1 MKQGHCNQ
9 IAAVILN
16 YRRADLT
23 TRCVASLSGQVSLA
37 LVVDNSGHEE
47 ETKRLAEC
55 MAVLAAHGEK
65 TDVEVVDPGENL
77 GFGRGV
83 DYGISRLTDQGCF
96 ECILLINNDAVASEG
111 MVEGMLET
119 LREQKGNALVSAKMR
134 NSPSAS
140 FLWYHRLFALVL
152 RRPCLGAF
160 PYLSGACLLVPWS
173 LAKDG
178 LFDPAFFM
186 YGEDVEL
193 SWRMT
198 QTGVP
203 LVVADVICN
212 HTGSASAR
220 MGSLFYE
227 YHLARGHLML
237 ARKLARNQLI
247 WWVFLCGRAIS
258 LPLRATLRCLRQKSL
273 IPWRGLLLAL
283 IGKTPLKPDSEQ

>member
-9 IAAVILN
+9 VAAVILN
-16 YRRADLT
+16 YRHADLT

-47 ETKRLAEC
+47 ETKRLVEC
-55 MAVLAAHGEK
+55 MAVLATHGEK
-65 TDVEVVDPGENL
+65 TVVEVVDPSENL

-83 DYGISRLTDQGCF
+83 DYGIRRLIERGVF
-96 ECILLINNDAVASEG
+96 ECVLIINNDAMASKG

-119 LREQKGNALVSAKMR
+119 LREHKGNALVAAKMA
-134 NSPSAS
+134 NSPSTS

-152 RRPCLGAF
+152 RRPYLGAF

-178 LFDPAFFM
+178 LFDPEFFM

-203 LVVADVICN
+203 LVVADVICD
-212 HTGSASAR
+212 HVGSVSAR

-227 YHLARGHLML
+227 YHVARGHLVL
-237 ARKLARNQLI
+237 ARKLAKNQLV
-247 WWVFLCGRAIS
+247 WWLFLCGRAIS
-258 LPLRATLRCLRQKSL
+258 LPLRATLRCFRHNSL
-273 IPWRGLLLAL
+273 IPWHGLLLAL
-283 IGKTPLKPDSEQ
+283 IGNTPLEPGSRP